1 MQQQHCMLA
10 LLIRPWVWPLMI
22 SNQHAFLLASMQ
34 GAIKIIQH
42 YCQGTCCCT
51 VRTYV
56 TNSNLQHAFLLLQ
69 AAYGQSTLTITS
81 FFTYVGLGL
90 GFLGSSLA
98 LPFGL
103 YVLICQRTTEK
114 YVQVRTTHFVN
125 LPPIAHCLCRFAMT
139 GWLCFAG
146 KL

>member
-1 MQQQHCMLA
+1 ML
-10 LLIRPWVWPLMI
+10 LHFLNLCYNVCHFET
-22 SNQHAFLLASMQ
+22 QHAF
-34 GAIKIIQH
+34 
-42 YCQGTCCCT
+42 
-51 VRTYV
+51 
-56 TNSNLQHAFLLLQ
+56 FLLQ

-114 YVQVRTTHFVN
+114 YVQVRTSHFVSTCHQ
-125 LPPIAHCLCRFAMT
+125 LHIVCADLQ
-139 GWLCFAG
+139 
-146 KL
+146 

>member
-1 MQQQHCMLA
+1 MLA
-10 LLIRPWVWPLMI
+10 LLIKPWGWPCMI
-22 SNQHAFLLASMQ
+22 SNRHAHMSLLIPACTMR
-34 GAIKIIQH
+34 GALKRH
-42 YCQGTCCCT
+42 TTLLSRYMLLRCLKLC
-51 VRTYV
+51 Y
-56 TNSNLQHAFLLLQ
+56 NSKFSNMPCFLLQ

-114 YVQVRTTHFVN
+114 YVQVRPSHFVN
-125 LPPIAHCLCRFAMT
+125 LPPIRHCLCLIFLGFGADVN
-139 GWLCFAG
+139 
-146 KL
+146 

>member
-1 MQQQHCMLA
+1 MFLETCLA
-10 LLIRPWVWPLMI
+10 
-22 SNQHAFLLASMQ
+22 
-34 GAIKIIQH
+34 
-42 YCQGTCCCT
+42 
-51 VRTYV
+51 
-56 TNSNLQHAFLLLQ
+56 LLQ

-114 YVQVRTTHFVN
+114 GVQVRQSFAFHIASEAIVAQFVS
-125 LPPIAHCLCRFAMT
+125 HCAGT
-139 GWLCFAG
+139 SQDSCFDCVP
-146 KL
+146 LYLIVSTCF